1 MKSFKCLPHRYEIF
15 LKRKNVTFIN
25 DSKATT
31 LEAAKFA
38 LLSNKNIFWILG
50 GLPKDKDKINLKDV
64 KGNIIKSYI
73 IGKNISFF
81 KKILNKNIK
90 YLIARNLK
98 NSILKILDEI
108 KFLNL
113 NENTVLLSPGAAS
126 FDQFK
131 DFESRGEEFKRLC
144 KIYGKKYI

>member
-1 MKSFKCLPHRYEIF
+1 MKNF
-15 LKRKNVTFIN
+15 KRKNVTFIN

-73 IGKNISFF
+73 IGKNISFL
-81 KKILNKNIK
+81 KKILKNNIK
-90 YLIARNLK
+90 FSVIKKCN

-126 FDQFK
+126 FDNLKTLKVEEKNLK
-131 DFESRGEEFKRLC
+131 DFAR
-144 KIYGKKYI
+144 IYGKKYI